1 MHEVW
6 IAHARGATS
15 LILGYKTTQLQL
27 DDKYTMEW
35 GWVMRAVKIIQIKKK
50 KTQMKVM
57 AS

>member
-27 DDKYTMEW
+27 DHKYTM
-35 GWVMRAVKIIQIKKK
+35 GMGDAGSKHH
-50 KTQMKVM
+50 TN
-57 AS
+57 